1 MRLES
6 SKPVDCL
13 TAALTAPIREVT
25 AVEIGP
31 GGGRWTRYL
40 LGFKSIYAVDYH
52 DEVLR
57 EFAKTFGFIQ
67 LASIRLWLR
76 VNESAP

>member
-1 MRLES
+1 VRLES

-40 LGFKSIYAVDYH
+40 LGFKSIYA